1 MLRLMCLLKGSVS
14 CLNSHLDRANTM
26 IDQSLSTC
34 PHCGAAKLERM
45 PTDACQF
52 FYDCTGCGARLKP
65 KPGDCCVFVRTAR
78 SPVHPSR
85 RNVLLA
91 IARPIAA
98 EGRASV
104 SYTHLR
110 AHETRHDL
118 VCRLLLEKKK

>member
-14 CLNSHLDRANTM
+14 CLNSHLDTANTRIGRSCM
-26 IDQSLSTC
+26 TC
-34 PHCGAAKLERM
+34 PVCGGATLERM
-45 PTDACQF
+45 RAAPSQF

-98 EGRASV
+98 EGRA
-104 SYTHLR
+104 
-110 AHETRHDL
+110 
-118 VCRLLLEKKK
+118 